1 MQTSI
6 DRNPDP
12 DTLPGGQF
20 DDEAYTAVDATF
32 VDTRGVSDEELWAAA
47 LLEDD
52 SLTLAEIVEGNDL
65 PPELRG

>member
-6 DRNPDP
+6 IRSPDP

-20 DDEAYTAVDATF
+20 DDEAYNAVDATF
-32 VDTRGVSDEELWAAA
+32 VDTSGVSDEELWAAA